1 MDGETERK
9 DRAMNSSNLYSLR
22 GAFSAVLAAA
32 IVGTSGLA
40 LDKAHYTSLPRG
52 SIEIGE
58 LTPVDVL
65 PQVADLP
72 AVIVSAPRLAMAD
85 RPGRA

>member
-1 MDGETERK
+1 
-9 DRAMNSSNLYSLR
+9 MNSSNYFNLR
-22 GAFSAVLAAA
+22 GALSAVLAAA

-40 LDKAHYTSLPRG
+40 FDKAHGTTSLPRG
-52 SIEIGE
+52 TIEIGQ

-65 PQVADLP
+65 PQIAELP
-72 AVIVSAPRLAMAD
+72 AVIVSAPLLAMAD

>member
-1 MDGETERK
+1 
-9 DRAMNSSNLYSLR
+9 MNSSNFFNLR
-22 GAFSAVLAAA
+22 GTLSAVLAAA

-40 LDKAHYTSLPRG
+40 FDKAHGTDSLPKG
-52 SIEIGE
+52 TIEIGQ

-65 PQVADLP
+65 PQIAELP
-72 AVIVSAPRLAMAD
+72 AVIVSAPLLAMAD

>member
-1 MDGETERK
+1 
-9 DRAMNSSNLYSLR
+9 MNSSNLYSLR

-40 LDKAHYTSLPRG
+40 LDKAHYTRLPRG

-65 PQVADLP
+65 PQVAELP

>member
-1 MDGETERK
+1 
-9 DRAMNSSNLYSLR
+9 MNSSNIFNLR
-22 GAFSAVLAAA
+22 GALSAVLAAA

-40 LDKAHYTSLPRG
+40 FDKAHGTSLPKG
-52 SIEIGE
+52 TIEIGE

-65 PQVADLP
+65 PQVAVLP

-85 RPGRA
+85 RPERA

>member
-1 MDGETERK
+1 
-9 DRAMNSSNLYSLR
+9 MNSSNHFNLR
-22 GAFSAVLAAA
+22 GAFAAVLAAA

-40 LDKAHYTSLPRG
+40 FDKGHGTNLPKG
-52 SIEIGE
+52 TIEVGQ

-65 PQVADLP
+65 PQVAGLP
-72 AVIVSAPRLAMAD
+72 AVIVTAPRVAMAD

>member
-1 MDGETERK
+1 
-9 DRAMNSSNLYSLR
+9 MNSSNIFNLR
-22 GAFSAVLAAA
+22 GTLSAVLAAA

-40 LDKAHYTSLPRG
+40 FDKAHIAAVPKG
-52 SIEIGE
+52 VIEVGQ

-65 PQVADLP
+65 PQVAALP